1 MDGDFIKTL
10 SKEERIVFARALLF
24 LIQIDQNIDSRERA
38 YMHEISNVYGVQ
50 NDFAEL
56 TKPMSREIIF
66 NEIRTIQDKRKA
78 LFLMKELLSAANVDD
93 DFADEEAEF
102 IERAAAL
109 LNIPEQKVLDINHLI
124 LDRKLWMHCL
134 RQLVE
139 E

>member
-10 SKEERIVFARALLF
+10 SREERIVFARALLF

-38 YMHEISNVYGVQ
+38 YMHEISNIYGVQ
-50 NDFAEL
+50 NDFSEL
-56 TKPMSREIIF
+56 TKPMSKEIIF
-66 NEIRTIQDKRKA
+66 NEIKIIQDRRKA
-78 LFLMKELLSAANVDD
+78 LYLMKELLEAANVDD

-102 IERAAAL
+102 IERAAKL
-109 LNIPEQKVLDINHLI
+109 LDIPEQKVLDINHLI